1 MVLRQGGR
9 AVAAC
14 GAVVVALALALSGV
28 TTGVA
33 AAASRTSVVAS
44 FYPIA
49 WAVEQVGGN
58 RVTVTN
64 LTPAGAEPHDLEL
77 TPDQID
83 EVLDAKVVFEL
94 GHGFQPAVEQAAE
107 QRDGATVQ
115 LLPRGTKDPHIW
127 LDPVRMAAIV
137 RTVQRD
143 LTKADPAGR
152 AVYARNAEAVLA
164 ELDALDVRY
173 RDALAHCDRH
183 VIVTAHDAFGH
194 LAKRYGLRQQG
205 VAGLS
210 PDAEPDAKRIAQLT
224 DLVKRDGIT
233 TVFTEELVSPRI
245 ATTLAREAGVR
256 TETLNPLEGLTDR
269 EVQRGTDYLGVM
281 DANLAK
287 LQAALGCT

>member
-1 MVLRQGGR
+1 MVTATL
-9 AVAAC
+9 AAS
-14 GAVVVALALALSGV
+14 AFTAH
-28 TTGVA
+28 
-33 AAASRTSVVAS
+33 AASRQSVVAS

-49 WAVEQVGGN
+49 WAVQQVGGD

-83 EVLDAKVVFEL
+83 EVLDARVVFEL

-107 QRDGATVQ
+107 QRDGRTVE
-115 LLPRGTKDPHIW
+115 LLPKGTTDPHVW

-137 RTVQRD
+137 RTVQRE
-143 LTKADPAGR
+143 LTRADPSGR
-152 AVYARNAEAVLA
+152 AAYARNVERVLGA
-164 ELDALDVRY
+164 LDALDARY
-173 RDALAHCDRH
+173 RDGLARCERD
-183 VIVTAHDAFGH
+183 VIVTAHEAFGH
-194 LAKRYGLRQQG
+194 LAKRYGLRQEG

-224 DLVKRDGIT
+224 DLVERDGVT

-245 ATTLAREAGVR
+245 ARTLAREAGVR
-256 TETLNPLEGLTDR
+256 TATLNPLEGLTDR
-269 EVQRGTDYLGVM
+269 ELRHDDDYVTVM

-287 LQAALGCT
+287 LQRALACT